1 MLRHGY
7 FIKPDIQLCLLIAD
21 VVQTYIYL
29 GNRINNDAYKNDI
42 NEIVIDIDIICNGLR
57 SHADGA
63 ECYIWMTAD

>member
-42 NEIVIDIDIICNGLR
+42 NEIVIDIDRHNYLNCIQFFNG
-57 SHADGA
+57 
-63 ECYIWMTAD
+63 